1 MPHLTDHAPMLDL
14 TLTALVAVAWYALH
28 SLLIAPRIEAWLKH
42 RLGRR
47 AIWYRLAYNLV
58 ATVTLI
64 TALLFFHRAPTTP
77 LWRWHGLWQLPRAA
91 LLAAAAWLAWQGA
104 RAHDNAVFLG
114 LRQLRDARTG
124 TTPEPP
130 PRLSTG
136 GILGLVRHPWYA
148 AGILL
153 LLAIRDF
160 TTTNVVWRAVFVL
173 YLLLGAW
180 LEERKLL
187 QVFGDDYAA
196 YRREVPAFFPRPH
209 RRRPR

>member
-1 MPHLTDHAPMLDL
+1 MTDLA
-14 TLTALVAVAWYALH
+14 LTAHALNILVAAAWCALH
-28 SLLIAPRIEAWLKH
+28 SLLIAPGIEARLRR
-42 RLGRR
+42 RLGPR
-47 AIWYRLAYNLV
+47 APWYRLTYNLV
-58 ATVTLI
+58 AAVTLLA
-64 TALLFFHRAPTTP
+64 ALLFFHRAPAAP

-91 LLAAAAWLAWQGA
+91 LLAAAVWLAWQGA

-124 TTPEPP
+124 TTPEPS

-136 GILGLVRHPWYA
+136 GVLGLVRHPWYA

-153 LLAIRDF
+153 LLAMRDF

-196 YRREVPAFFPRPH
+196 YRRAVPAFLPRLY